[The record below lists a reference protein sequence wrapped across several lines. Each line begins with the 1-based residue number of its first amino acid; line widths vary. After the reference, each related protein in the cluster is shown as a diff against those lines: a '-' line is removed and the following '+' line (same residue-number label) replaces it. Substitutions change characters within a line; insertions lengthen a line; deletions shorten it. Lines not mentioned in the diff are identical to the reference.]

1 MTSASMGQVS
11 PGGSG
16 LGKSQE
22 VSALPS
28 LITIC
33 VALAGLAHGQLATD
47 GCTELDDDVV
57 AQLTAHG

>member
-1 MTSASMGQVS
+1 MDFSAMTSASMGQVS

-33 VALAGLAHGQLATD
+33 VAPSPVLRTVSWQP
-47 GCTELDDDVV
+47 
-57 AQLTAHG
+57 TAALSWMMTS